1 MDSLVGMHVLRIAH
15 IVTGAFWVGT
25 VVFLA
30 AFLLPSLR
38 AAGPAAGPVMYQVG
52 EVRRMPLWLLGAG
65 ALTVLSGI
73 ALYWRDSA
81 GFTSTAWL
89 ASGEGRVFGLGG
101 ALAVVGLILGI
112 GVISPAAKQL
122 GMVTA
127 RLQSAGRPPT
137 PEEIAT
143 IERSQRKVARASGLG
158 AGLLLL
164 ATVAMAVAR
173 YVP

>member
-1 MDSLVGMHVLRIAH
+1 MDSLVALHVLRIAH
-15 IVTGAFWVGT
+15 IVAGAFWVGT

-52 EVRRMPLWLLGAG
+52 DVRRMPLWLMGAG
-65 ALTVLSGI
+65 VLTLLSGI

-81 GFTSTAWL
+81 GFTSTVWL
-89 ASGEGRVFGLGG
+89 GSGEARVFGLGG
-101 ALAVVGLILGI
+101 GLALVALILGI
-112 GVISPAAKQL
+112 GIISPAAKQL
-122 GMVTA
+122 GLVTA
-127 RLQSAGRPPT
+127 SLQAAGRPPT